1 MKDKLIEFEKEIE
14 DINSQLDKLTMR
26 KAKLLF
32 SIKQLSNKTKS
43 SLMRELIKLTPKD
56 GGGISWHKTIWY

>member
-14 DINSQLDKLTMR
+14 DINSQLDELTMR
-26 KAKLLF
+26 KARLLF

-56 GGGISWHKTIWY
+56 GGGIS

>member
-32 SIKQLSNKTKS
+32 SIKQLSNKTTS

-56 GGGISWHKTIWY
+56 GGGIS

>member
-43 SLMRELIKLTPKD
+43 SLMRELINLTPKD
-56 GGGISWHKTIWY
+56 GGGIS

>member
-56 GGGISWHKTIWY
+56 GGGIS

>member
-14 DINSQLDKLTMR
+14 DINSQLDELTMR

-56 GGGISWHKTIWY
+56 GGGIS

>member
-32 SIKQLSNKTKS
+32 SIA
-43 SLMRELIKLTPKD
+43 
-56 GGGISWHKTIWY
+56 TI

>member
-1 MKDKLIEFEKEIE
+1 MKDKLFEFEKEIE

-56 GGGISWHKTIWY
+56 GGGIS